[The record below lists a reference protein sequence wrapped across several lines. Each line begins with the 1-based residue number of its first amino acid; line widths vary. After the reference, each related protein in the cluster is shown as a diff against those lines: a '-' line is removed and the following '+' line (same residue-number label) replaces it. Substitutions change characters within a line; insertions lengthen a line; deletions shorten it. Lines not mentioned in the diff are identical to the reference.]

1 MEKIQKFVKEN
12 LFYIIIILIALT
24 IRVTGVFNINIVSGN
39 SMFDTLHN
47 GQIVIGSSIMEI
59 QRGDIVVAKRDDL
72 YTNGDKLVIK
82 RVIGLPGETVTS
94 VSGQIF
100 INGELLNEPYV
111 DAERNIESAEADW
124 KFTVGENQYL
134 ILGDNRDNSYDG
146 RFYGPINRE
155 FIRQKIYIP
164 TNK

>member
-12 LFYIIIILIALT
+12 LFYMIIILMALT
-24 IRVTGVFNINIVSGN
+24 VRVTGVFNINIVSGN

-146 RFYGPINRE
+146 RFYGPIDRE
-155 FIRQKIYIP
+155 FICQKIYIP